1 MELIAHLLGEFFAFH
16 VENLREFIY
25 VVCRDHPF
33 VTSLLSFAGLIILI
47 AIVAP
52 SLKASH
58 REFNELWESRRGKW
72 LLLIGIVAALTFSAC
87 AVVAAVVLL
96 GPIPVLDNRAPKA
109 FVREPAIV
117 KWNYD
122 PLGPT
127 SAPIIYEVQSSRT
140 RNFINDDK
148 TMTSEKM
155 DSSSTYSFQPGAR
168 FWRVRAT
175 SNDGQSYGRWSGV
188 AETHY
193 YADAYSRIKATT
205 KIIVFV
211 SNSTN
216 QAFFK
221 FINAKGELAGA
232 DIEIAKGI
240 AEQLTTQ
247 LRATKTIDVTKTIQ
261 LTFWPVS
268 WSDLLNSPKGGSD
281 KETPDI
287 IISSISKRAS
297 REQKHEIRFSNPYF
311 CTTQSLI
318 QHKDQLGGPLANML
332 ENKTI
337 GYPNQT
343 TSQELL
349 EQLRKRIDF
358 NMKPYDD
365 TDKMIEAVRRKSGIQ
380 LAVTDTPFAIKA
392 VKKNPNHLSHQPLQ
406 PMVLQE
412 LGVPA
417 DQQVDRYAIAVHNG
431 EQECLEDINTAL
443 GKLNLP
449 VILNT
454 AIEAYATRNGLS
466 SAEMLEEL
474 QTSGCQ

>member
-1 MELIAHLLGEFFAFH
+1 M
-16 VENLREFIY
+16 V
-25 VVCRDHPF
+25 
-33 VTSLLSFAGLIILI
+33 
-47 AIVAP
+47 
-52 SLKASH
+52 
-58 REFNELWESRRGKW
+58 
-72 LLLIGIVAALTFSAC
+72 
-87 AVVAAVVLL
+87 
-96 GPIPVLDNRAPKA
+96 
-109 FVREPAIV
+109 
-117 KWNYD
+117 
-122 PLGPT
+122 GPT
-127 SAPIIYEVQSSRT
+127 KQSKR
-140 RNFINDDK
+140 
-148 TMTSEKM
+148 
-155 DSSSTYSFQPGAR
+155 
-168 FWRVRAT
+168 
-175 SNDGQSYGRWSGV
+175 
-188 AETHY
+188 
-193 YADAYSRIKATT
+193 
-205 KIIVFV
+205 
-211 SNSTN
+211 
-216 QAFFK
+216 
-221 FINAKGELAGA
+221 
-232 DIEIAKGI
+232 
-240 AEQLTTQ
+240 
-247 LRATKTIDVTKTIQ
+247 
-261 LTFWPVS
+261 
-268 WSDLLNSPKGGSD
+268 GSD

-431 EQECLEDINTAL
+431 EQEFLEDINTAL